1 MAAAPLAGVTPKV
14 LHVVGT
20 IDRWSVESWLMQ
32 LMAHAASGGQ
42 PLDWCFYCVSSE
54 AGARECEARALG
66 ARVVRSPV
74 PIGEKL
80 AFAKA
85 LRAEVASGGYD
96 VLHCHHDLISG
107 MYLLAAAGL
116 PIGKRIVH
124 VHNLDESV
132 LTPSPLKQAVLRPA
146 LRRVCLAMAD
156 QIVANSDHSLDAF
169 LAGRRRDPRRHR
181 VHYIAVDPTRFAEAH
196 LDRAAF
202 RRSLGVADDA
212 PILLFAGR
220 VTPEKNP
227 VFAVDVL
234 AALRRRMPHA
244 VGVFAGAGSLESDVR
259 DRAAELGQTD
269 AIRMIGWRDDV
280 AEIMSACDWFI
291 LPHPHHPAEGFGV
304 AVVEAQLTGL
314 RLLLSLGVSDAPI
327 LPGAAWRRLSL
338 DDGADAWAAAAVEL
352 WDAPAPSRQG
362 ALAALRASPMDME
375 RALCDLTALHASPAG
390 GRRRPKQPLQ

>member
-1 MAAAPLAGVTPKV
+1 MTPKV
-14 LHVVGT
+14 LHVVGVM
-20 IDRWSVESWLMQ
+20 DRWSVETWLLQ
-32 LMAHAASGGQ
+32 LMAHARQRGE
-42 PLDWCFYCVSSE
+42 PLDWTFYCAFGE
-54 AGARECEARALG
+54 AGSRDCEAKALG
-66 ARVVRSPV
+66 ARVIRSPV
-74 PIGEKL
+74 PIGDKL

-85 LRAEVASGGYD
+85 LRAELASGGYD

-107 MYLLAAAGL
+107 VYLMAAAGA
-116 PIGKRIVH
+116 PVGKRLVH

-132 LTPSPLKQAVLRPA
+132 LTPSPLKQAVLRPT

-156 QIVANSDHSLDAF
+156 QIVANSEHALDTF
-169 LAGRRRDPRRHR
+169 LAGRKRDPRRHR
-181 VHYIAVDPTRFAEAH
+181 VHYIAVDPTRFAAAK

-202 RRSLGVADDA
+202 RRSLGLAEDA

-234 AALRRRMPHA
+234 AALRRRMPNA
-244 VGVFAGAGSLESDVR
+244 VAVFAGAGSLEPQVR
-259 DRAAELGQTD
+259 DRAAELGQSD
-269 AIRMIGWRDDV
+269 AVRMLGWRDDV

-291 LPHPHHPAEGFGV
+291 LPHPHHPAEGFGI

-338 DDGADAWAAAAVEL
+338 DDGADAWAEGAVQL
-352 WDAPAPSRQG
+352 WNGPAPSRGG
-362 ALAALRASPMDME
+362 ALAALRGSPMDLD
-375 RALCDLTALHASPAG
+375 RALDDMMALHGAPGPAA
-390 GRRRPKQPLQ
+390 

>member
-1 MAAAPLAGVTPKV
+1 MTNQATPKV
-14 LHVVGT
+14 LHVVGV
-20 IDRWSVESWLMQ
+20 IDRWSVETWLLQ
-32 LMAHAASGGQ
+32 LMAHAAARAE
-42 PLDWCFYCVSSE
+42 PLDWTFYCAFGE
-54 AGARECEARALG
+54 AGSRECEARALG

-74 PIGEKL
+74 PIGDKL

-107 MYLLAAAGL
+107 VYLMAAVGL
-116 PIGKRIVH
+116 PLGKRLVH

-132 LTPSPLKQAVLRPA
+132 LTPSRLKQAFLRPS
-146 LRRVCLAMAD
+146 LRRVCLTMAN
-156 QIVANSDHSLDAF
+156 QIVANSEHSLDTF

-181 VHYIAVDPTRFAEAH
+181 VHYIAVDPTRFAGAS

-202 RRSLGVADDA
+202 RRSLGLAADA

-220 VTPEKNP
+220 MTPEKNP

-234 AALRRRMPHA
+234 AALRRRMPEVRA
-244 VGVFAGAGSLESDVR
+244 VFAGTGNLEADVR
-259 DRAAELGQTD
+259 ARAAELGQTD
-269 AIRMIGWRDDV
+269 AIRLIGWRDDI

-291 LPHPHHPAEGFGV
+291 LPHPHHPAEGFGI

-314 RLLLSLGVSDAPI
+314 RMLLSLGVSDAPI

-338 DDGADAWAAAAVEL
+338 EDGADAWAEAAVQL
-352 WDAPAPSRQG
+352 WAEPPPSREA
-362 ALAALRASPMDME
+362 ALAALRASPMDLDH
-375 RALCDLTALHASPAG
+375 ALDDMLSLHAGSEA
-390 GRRRPKQPLQ
+390 Q